1 MVALKVSVQLED
13 FSAQEEEKRLLSDG
27 KDIGAIISFIGLC
40 RDEEPPLS
48 ALELEH
54 YPGMAEAEL
63 ATVAKEA
70 SLRWPIF
77 GATIIHRYGLIKPGA
92 QIVLTLVASAHREAA
107 FASAQF
113 IMDYLKTRAPFWKK
127 RHFLDGSQGDW
138 VAPKIEDD
146 LALDKWLETKSP
158 RA

>member
-13 FSAQEEEKRLLSDG
+13 FSAQEEEKCLLSDRR
-27 KDIGAIISFIGLC
+27 DIGALISFIGLC

-54 YPGMAEAEL
+54 YPGMAEAEI
-63 ATVAKEA
+63 AAVAKEA

-77 GATIIHRYGLIKPGA
+77 GATIIHRYGMITPGA
-92 QIVLTLVASAHREAA
+92 QIVLVLVAAAHREAA

-127 RHFLDGSQGDW
+127 RHFSDGTEGDW

-146 LALDKWLETKSP
+146 LALDRWLETKP
-158 RA
+158 PLP

>member
-13 FSAQEEEKRLLSDG
+13 FSAQEEEKRLLSDRR
-27 KDIGAIISFIGLC
+27 DIGAIISFIGLC

-54 YPGMAEAEL
+54 YPGMAEAEIT
-63 ATVAKEA
+63 AVAKQA
-70 SLRWPIF
+70 SQRWPIL
-77 GATIIHRYGLIKPGA
+77 GATIIHRYGRIEPGA
-92 QIVLTLVASAHREAA
+92 QIVLTLVVAAHREAA

-127 RHFLDGSQGDW
+127 RHFLDGSEGDW
-138 VAPKIEDD
+138 VMPKIEDD
-146 LALDKWLETKSP
+146 LALDKWVEAKSSLD
-158 RA
+158 